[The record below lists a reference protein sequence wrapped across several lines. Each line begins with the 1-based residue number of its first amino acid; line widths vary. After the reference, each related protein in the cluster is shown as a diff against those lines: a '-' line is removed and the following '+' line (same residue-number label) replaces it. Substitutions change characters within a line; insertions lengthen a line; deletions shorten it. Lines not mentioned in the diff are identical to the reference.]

1 MHKNKFYC
9 IFTALSGMTL
19 VVLSIYAANYIRGFQ
34 GLLKGFTSF
43 FNDNPV
49 GHFVGG
55 EFNKKASAY
64 DNLITG
70 SFWAGLIL
78 FFLGILMLWIT
89 TKKKR

>member
-9 IFTALSGMTL
+9 IFIASSGMAL
-19 VVLSIYAANYIRGFQ
+19 VVLSIYAKNYIRGLQ

-43 FNDNPV
+43 FSDNPV

-64 DNLITG
+64 DNLIAG

-78 FFLGILMLWIT
+78 FFLGIVLLWINI
-89 TKKKR
+89 KKKR